1 MPAPRIAMRRIRE
14 VLRLKD
20 ECGLTYS
27 QIARS
32 LQISKGSVAN
42 YLRGAEAAGLT
53 HHEAALLD
61 DAALSA
67 RLTPRPPAATKFAAP
82 DFALVHRELK
92 RKGVTL
98 TLLWEEYR
106 GAAVGVPYSRSRF
119 FERYQDFVGTLRRS
133 MRSRP
138 RKDSRTAKNGRS
150 RHTRT
155 SRYSITLP
163 ISTAG
168 KLATRMRS
176 AG

>member
-67 RLTPRPPAATKFAAP
+67 RLAPRPPATTKFAAP

-92 RKGVTL
+92 RKVSGWQSHIASPSRLRYPLVA
-98 TLLWEEYR
+98 ENCFHAR
-106 GAAVGVPYSRSRF
+106 SQSRSTG
-119 FERYQDFVGTLRRS
+119 ERSGNSRESIVTRALRLPCWQ
-133 MRSRP
+133 MA
-138 RKDSRTAKNGRS
+138 T
-150 RHTRT
+150 T
-155 SRYSITLP
+155 S
-163 ISTAG
+163 
-168 KLATRMRS
+168 
-176 AG
+176 